1 MVGIHSHR
9 FWSKKQGLINFMKIF
24 TFKDYSFNI
33 FKKKNTNETNNTTNN
48 NTKIGFS
55 V

>member
-33 FKKKNTNETNNTTNN
+33 FKKKIPMKRIILLTIIL
-48 NTKIGFS
+48 K
-55 V
+55 